1 MARDGTHTALPCA
14 GGPHV
19 AVPAPS
25 QRDTVNVDRTGGH
38 NAHHAAG
45 LARDEEVE
53 PDQYGGHARVGVQ
66 LRLID
71 DTLHVSSKPH
81 RQPDPPLVPPV
92 QRYDGSSPARSS
104 TVQSK
109 SRESNDDRQGHGKTE
124 LDYYPR
130 RGFAATLTEAFG
142 CVPHPNKAR
151 AFDSIDTSTDGI
163 GDGGSDGRTGLSV
176 GTCRDGAGRTYFP
189 WCGWLIDVNTCE
201 LRPHMHRAKLVAA
214 RERRTSRH
222 TTLASIP
229 QRARGALATTPSDGS
244 APAAPRPNS
253 LAALSATLYRA
264 ARPKLHAAF
273 MDPQVCSMQRGGSE
287 RARSGIFPTLN
298 TPSLLAPYRVSAHER
313 EGRRAPTTC
322 KHHYCMP
329 PHICIARCLVPDQ
342 FRVGRASQCLLR
354 YPTCT
359 SHRAYRCTRGRAD
372 ASQLG
377 AHLRC
382 VLPIGWQ
389 LGAKS
394 AKASHAHDAT
404 GTGVLDIA
412 CRVRN

>member
-1 MARDGTHTALPCA
+1 M
-14 GGPHV
+14 
-19 AVPAPS
+19 
-25 QRDTVNVDRTGGH
+25 NVDRTGGH

-273 MDPQVCSMQRGGSE
+273 MDPQVCSM
-287 RARSGIFPTLN
+287 
-298 TPSLLAPYRVSAHER
+298 
-313 EGRRAPTTC
+313 
-322 KHHYCMP
+322 
-329 PHICIARCLVPDQ
+329 
-342 FRVGRASQCLLR
+342 
-354 YPTCT
+354 
-359 SHRAYRCTRGRAD
+359 
-372 ASQLG
+372 
-377 AHLRC
+377 
-382 VLPIGWQ
+382 
-389 LGAKS
+389 
-394 AKASHAHDAT
+394 
-404 GTGVLDIA
+404 
-412 CRVRN
+412 